1 MSLPFG
7 DDLGIPDDVDYE
19 GILTNEENPLKQDED
34 WGDQWDIN
42 KMPPGLDDP
51 I

>member
-19 GILTNEENPLKQDED
+19 GILTNEENPLKQAVVKLAKQIEM
-34 WGDQWDIN
+34 N
-42 KMPPGLDDP
+42 PVK
-51 I
+51 